1 MDKIRIGND
10 IIVNWDI
17 TRIGKPED
25 LESKKLKLFLRTGF
39 DKMEI
44 SDYSVKDSVISF
56 NFYGKDQV
64 HTGIYVCILVENEGE
79 LGMTTIDSSP
89 AFELVPYNG
98 MTRKTGY
105 PFVID
110 LSSDI
115 TIGDGSAKAEKE
127 LIFTN
132 VMGLGQTAYDFI
144 VDTYTNG
151 KIIVD
156 IDEAGKYSV
165 CPHLNINEGSIEMLF
180 SPLVSNDG
188 ISQ

>member
-64 HTGIYVCILVENEGE
+64 HTGIYMCILVENLCVTVDALDNES
-79 LGMTTIDSSP
+79 MTDP
-89 AFELVPYNG
+89 
-98 MTRKTGY
+98 
-105 PFVID
+105 
-110 LSSDI
+110 LSARQGKLLNDR
-115 TIGDGSAKAEKE
+115 
-127 LIFTN
+127 L
-132 VMGLGQTAYDFI
+132 TALETT
-144 VDTYTNG
+144 VN
-151 KIIVD
+151 KLM
-156 IDEAGKYSV
+156 AGT
-165 CPHLNINEGSIEMLF
+165 F
-180 SPLVSNDG
+180 
-188 ISQ
+188 

>member
-25 LESKKLKLFLRTGF
+25 LESKK
-39 DKMEI
+39 
-44 SDYSVKDSVISF
+44 
-56 NFYGKDQV
+56 
-64 HTGIYVCILVENEGE
+64 
-79 LGMTTIDSSP
+79 
-89 AFELVPYNG
+89 
-98 MTRKTGY
+98 
-105 PFVID
+105 
-110 LSSDI
+110 
-115 TIGDGSAKAEKE
+115 
-127 LIFTN
+127 
-132 VMGLGQTAYDFI
+132 DFI

-188 ISQ
+188 ISQMIIRVTKGSRLGRANY